1 MEDSQKDGTRAV
13 NIVNGL
19 HEKGIISFEEN
30 GQVNIIGN
38 AHEQPEEEEKEWVR
52 LTQFE
57 W

>member
-1 MEDSQKDGTRAV
+1 MESSQKDGARAV

-38 AHEQPEEEEKEWVR
+38 AHEQEEDPEQE
-52 LTQFE
+52 
-57 W
+57 

>member
-1 MEDSQKDGTRAV
+1 MESSQKDGARAV

-19 HEKGIISFEEN
+19 HEKGVISFEEN